1 VSESFEG
8 STTMAKKKAIKKTKK
23 GAKKAKKE
31 PIEK

>member
-1 VSESFEG
+1 
-8 STTMAKKKAIKKTKK
+8 MAKKKAIKKTKK

>member
-1 VSESFEG
+1 VVESFEG
-8 STTMAKKKAIKKTKK
+8 STRMAKKKTVKKTKK

>member
-1 VSESFEG
+1 VVEAFEG
-8 STTMAKKKAIKKTKK
+8 STRMTKKKTVKKTKK